1 MIKHCHLS
9 ICLIIQAT
17 IFVTPALNINL
28 LIYIIYV
35 YIHIYVFICIRN
47 TKIIV
52 HNIIKNK

>member
-35 YIHIYVFICIRN
+35 YIHIYVYMYMYIYR
-47 TKIIV
+47 V
-52 HNIIKNK
+52 ESY